1 MDTQV
6 MDSSNSASF
15 IIVPDD
21 LTQFY
26 LEQAQ
31 HLIKTLV
38 KKFSKELTIDHIN
51 KKILSG
57 DYTMIAIID
66 ECEIRYMML
75 TNVFTF
81 PTGYKILN
89 VPHSMGRN
97 PFAYADQIMAGI
109 MKVAK
114 ATGCSQIRGKG
125 VRPGFAKVLENYGW
139 KTHRPSMIIEV
150 T

>member
-1 MDTQV
+1 MDT
-6 MDSSNSASF
+6 SSSAKF
-15 IIVPDD
+15 IIVSED
-21 LTQFY
+21 LVQFY

-38 KKFSKELTIDHIN
+38 KKFNKELTVDYIN

-89 VPHSMGRN
+89 VPHSMGRE
-97 PFAYADQIMAGI
+97 PFKYAEQIMDGI

-114 ATGCSQIRGKG
+114 ATDCSQIRGKG
-125 VRPGFAKVLENYGW
+125 VRSGFAKILKNYGW